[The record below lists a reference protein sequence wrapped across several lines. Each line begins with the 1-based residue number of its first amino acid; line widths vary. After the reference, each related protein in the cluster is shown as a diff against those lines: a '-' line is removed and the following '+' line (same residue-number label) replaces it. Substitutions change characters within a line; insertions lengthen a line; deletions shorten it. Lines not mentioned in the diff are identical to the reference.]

1 MRSVCAVFYGM
12 AYGKSFPAIL
22 KLIVTMVLVDFVLV
36 GVVVSTL
43 AWYVTH
49 RNRACF
55 FGPFRCDPDR
65 AFFLSRPCLVS
76 RLFCNR
82 FLRVQT
88 VHSAEQKV
96 EWAYAFDVHCNGF
109 VPILL
114 LLYVL
119 QFFFMSILTKP
130 SVVAT
135 LLGNTLYFVAL
146 AYYQYIT
153 FLGYSG
159 TAALRLGRAKSERPS

>member
-1 MRSVCAVFYGM
+1 MTLPPLSPSGVAG
-12 AYGKSFPAIL
+12 
-22 KLIVTMVLVDFVLV
+22 VLNPPPPSHPHPTPWP
-36 GVVVSTL
+36 G
-43 AWYVTH
+43 
-49 RNRACF
+49 RA
-55 FGPFRCDPDR
+55 GHH
-65 AFFLSRPCLVS
+65 S

-88 VHSAEQKV
+88 VHSAEQRV

-109 VPILL
+109 VPVVL

-119 QFFFMSILTKP
+119 QFFFMPILTR
-130 SVVAT
+130 SSIIAT

-146 AYYQYIT
+146 SYYQYIT

-159 TAALRLGRAKSERPS
+159 RRRGAHARTRMVDEIFPADRAW